1 MADALLSIQIIPR
14 TPGGESVIPY
24 VDRAIDVIKASGLP
38 YKVGPLETTIEG
50 SLDRLLQLVKTM
62 NEAMAEAGC
71 PSVISQIKIYY
82 NPVEGASMA
91 RLLEK
96 YPDGR

>member
-14 TPGGESVIPY
+14 TSGGESVIPY

-82 NPVEGASMA
+82 NPAEGASMA

>member
-1 MADALLSIQIIPR
+1 MVDALLSIQILPH

-38 YKVGPLETTIEG
+38 YRVGPLETTIEG
-50 SLDRLLQLVKTM
+50 DLDRLLALVKAM
-62 NEAMAEAGC
+62 NDAMIEAGC
-71 PSVISQIKIYY
+71 PSVISQVKIYF
-82 NPVEGASMA
+82 NPTEGASMA

-96 YPDGR
+96 YPDGQ

>member
-1 MADALLSIQIIPR
+1 MADALLSIQILPH

-38 YKVGPLETTIEG
+38 YRVGPLETTIEG
-50 SLDRLLQLVKTM
+50 GLDRLLALVKAM
-62 NEAMAEAGC
+62 NDAMIEAGC
-71 PSVISQIKIYY
+71 PSVISQVKIYF
-82 NPVEGASMA
+82 NPTEGASMA

-96 YPDGR
+96 YPDGQ

>member
-82 NPVEGASMA
+82 NPAEGASMA